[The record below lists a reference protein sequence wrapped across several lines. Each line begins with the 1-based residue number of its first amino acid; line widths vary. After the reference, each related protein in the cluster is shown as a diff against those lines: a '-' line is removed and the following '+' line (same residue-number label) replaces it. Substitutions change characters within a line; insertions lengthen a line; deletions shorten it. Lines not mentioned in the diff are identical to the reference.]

1 MGVHASAANAEHWRA
16 PRVRTG
22 EGSQPPNASVFAEA
36 TTSERRRHHRHAG
49 RRLRG
54 WCIGGHARDRRRR
67 ALRPGPRDHPQ
78 HDPAPRGVH
87 VAARDHPCGDRRR
100 DAPALLRQRAR
111 ARGPHD
117 RGALATR
124 GPWRSEAG
132 ERGVGPYA
140 LLPVRR
146 RAAVLRADARQAGV
160 GPCQAGL
167 IVCPAPSLGNNRAMA
182 KKILAL
188 VTEPISGEALKSA
201 VGRET
206 AEEAEVLVVAPALN
220 SKLRFWT
227 SDPDDAIARAEE
239 VEQETVER
247 LDEEGIDAAGDTGES
262 DPLLAIQDS
271 LQTYPADE
279 IVLVTHAAGERNWQ
293 EEGVV
298 DEARERF
305 GKPVTHLIV
314 D

>member
-1 MGVHASAANAEHWRA
+1 
-16 PRVRTG
+16 
-22 EGSQPPNASVFAEA
+22 
-36 TTSERRRHHRHAG
+36 
-49 RRLRG
+49 
-54 WCIGGHARDRRRR
+54 
-67 ALRPGPRDHPQ
+67 
-78 HDPAPRGVH
+78 
-87 VAARDHPCGDRRR
+87 
-100 DAPALLRQRAR
+100 
-111 ARGPHD
+111 
-117 RGALATR
+117 
-124 GPWRSEAG
+124 
-132 ERGVGPYA
+132 
-140 LLPVRR
+140 
-146 RAAVLRADARQAGV
+146 
-160 GPCQAGL
+160 
-167 IVCPAPSLGNNRAMA
+167 MA

-188 VTEPISGEALKSA
+188 VTEPISGQALKSA

-206 AEEAEVLVVAPALN
+206 AEAAEVLVVAPALN

-227 SDPDDAIARAEE
+227 SDPDEAIARAEE